1 MNLSMV
7 TILSIPYNLLLEK
20 IFSSSCPFNLTKN
33 NKLKLHQGYIGCV
46 IFAELEKPFD
56 TVEHDILLS
65 KLEHYGIRSIKN
77 ESFKLIGK
85 NRYDSNVTVMKLGVL
100 QGLIP
105 DPLLFLILISDLN
118 KATEFCKSNNRFNR
132 YLKCDMKNLA
142 D

>member
-56 TVEHDILLS
+56 TVYVVLKMNHLN
-65 KLEHYGIRSIKN
+65 SI
-77 ESFKLIGK
+77 SRIGK

>member
-7 TILSIPYNLLLEK
+7 TILSIPYNFLLEK
-20 IFSSSCPFNLTKN
+20 IFSSFCPFNLTKN

-65 KLEHYGIRSIKN
+65 KLEHYGIRSIPR
-77 ESFKLIGK
+77 IGK
-85 NRYDSNVTVMKLGVL
+85 NRYDSNVTVMKLGVP
-100 QGLIP
+100 QGLVP

>member
-1 MNLSMV
+1 MNHLN
-7 TILSIPYNLLLEK
+7 SI
-20 IFSSSCPFNLTKN
+20 S
-33 NKLKLHQGYIGCV
+33 
-46 IFAELEKPFD
+46 
-56 TVEHDILLS
+56 
-65 KLEHYGIRSIKN
+65 R
-77 ESFKLIGK
+77 IGK

-132 YLKCDMKNLA
+132 YLKCDMENLA